1 MDHEVAKAFAAH
13 VRKLT
18 ELGCSC
24 PDEDRRLDAIRS
36 LGAMAL
42 LIEGWTP
49 HDPDGGQEIESDEVV
64 NLGAYRVALLR
75 YAA

>member
-49 HDPDGGQEIESDEVV
+49 PDPGDDEDVPGDEVV
-64 NLGAYRVALLR
+64 NLGAYRAALLR
-75 YAA
+75 KAA